1 MSFFYTICLL
11 QLLYFFRMPLM
22 LRSSN
27 CVLTNKSDFELA
39 QLNECPHDPGGYFI
53 IRGKTQ
59 NIFNESSY
67 FNLISKLYVICT
79 FIYCLS
85 LIFVCF

>member
-1 MSFFYTICLL
+1 
-11 QLLYFFRMPLM
+11 M

-53 IRGKTQ
+53 IRGKIH

-67 FNLISKLYVICT
+67 FNLISKLYVIIMY
-79 FIYCLS
+79 IYLLCVS